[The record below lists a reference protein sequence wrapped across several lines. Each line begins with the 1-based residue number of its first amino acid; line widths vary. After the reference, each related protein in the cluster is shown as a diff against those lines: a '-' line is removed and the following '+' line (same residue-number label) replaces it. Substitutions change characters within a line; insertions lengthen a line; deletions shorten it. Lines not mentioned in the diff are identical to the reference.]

1 MNSDCIE
8 KTNNQ
13 TKQKQ
18 TKITK
23 QNKKTKK
30 QIQNRKNPKSQKQVM
45 FNKIQSAKKIMIIK
59 HAYIYF
65 FVKKKLRIKLLN
77 EYMYVYSKLIILLC
91 FILILLVI
99 HNLFIPPKRRLAWI

>member
-1 MNSDCIE
+1 MHRKNKQSN
-8 KTNNQ
+8 KTETNKNNK
-13 TKQKQ
+13 TKQ
-18 TKITK
+18 
-23 QNKKTKK
+23 KTKK